1 MIAEFFV
8 FLWSVLTTYYID
20 VIVIAAAIS
29 LGYFAYWYSLYTGN
43 WDKLR
48 RILLTLIIE
57 AEKYI
62 GTSTGEQKK
71 QLVIQWLRDR
81 YPIIKFFVK
90 ADTISKL
97 IEDVLRQLKE
107 SLAQNNA
114 NLDTL
119 ENNLLDAK
127 QNN

>member
-1 MIAEFFV
+1 MIAEFFT
-8 FLWSVLTTYYID
+8 FLWNVLTTYYID